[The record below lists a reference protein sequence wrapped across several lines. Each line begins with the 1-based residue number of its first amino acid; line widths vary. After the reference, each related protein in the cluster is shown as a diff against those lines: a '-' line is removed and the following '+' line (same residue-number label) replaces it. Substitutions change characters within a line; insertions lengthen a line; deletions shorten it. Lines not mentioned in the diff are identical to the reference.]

1 MTTVLIVGSGPTGL
15 TLACDLARRGV
26 AVRIIEKS
34 AAFPRSSRAKGP
46 NQRSLEVLEDLGVA
60 ERIAAAGRSGI
71 VVRKY
76 WNGQHTGDT
85 DPFAGATPT
94 PDVPFDR
101 TYLIAQWELEA
112 ILRERLAGYGVSV
125 ELGVELTGFLQHDR
139 GVTAELAGG
148 GRIEAAYLIGCD
160 GAHSTVRKL
169 TGSTLTGT
177 TNEEQVMVCGDVRA
191 EGLDRDVWHQWFDET
206 GGVML
211 CPIPNT
217 TSSWWFQAGPERD
230 AEGKP
235 VPPSLEGFQR
245 LFDRHARVPGIR
257 FTEATLL
264 STYRV
269 NVRMVAEYR
278 FGRVFLAGDAA
289 HVHPIAGGLGM
300 NTGIQDA
307 FNLGWKLGMVASGQA
322 ADTLLDTYGEER
334 LPVAAQT
341 LEITSGRLRAAL
353 ESVRKPGGGLEVV
366 VTKDTSGLGVAYG
379 WSSLSRHGGDGLLQ
393 AGDRAPDAPCRDAG
407 GRSVRL
413 FEVFAGP
420 HFTVLAFG
428 AAVTIDDERVRTCVI
443 GDGGLVDDGGHARRA
458 YGISGDAL
466 VLVRPDDHIAM
477 IASTPDEITDYLDA
491 LAA

>member
-26 AVRIIEKS
+26 AVRIIEKTP
-34 AAFPRSSRAKGP
+34 AFPRSSRAKGP
-46 NQRSLEVLEDLGVA
+46 NQRSLEVLDDLGIA
-60 ERIAAAGRSGI
+60 DRIVAAGRSGI
-71 VVRKY
+71 VMRKY

-85 DPFAGATPT
+85 DPFAGIITT

-112 ILRERLAGYGVSV
+112 IMRERLAGYGVSV
-125 ELGVELTGFLQHDR
+125 ELGVELTGFTQHDG
-139 GVTAELAGG
+139 GVTAEIAGG
-148 GRIEAAYLIGCD
+148 DRIEAAYLVGCD

-169 TGSTLTGT
+169 TGSSLTGT
-177 TNEEQVMVCGDVRA
+177 TNEEQAMVCGDVDID
-191 EGLDRDVWHQWFDET
+191 GLDREVWHQWFDET

-217 TSSWWFQAGPERD
+217 AASWWFQAGPERD
-230 AEGKP
+230 AAGLP
-235 VPPSLEGFQR
+235 VPPSLESFQR
-245 LFDRHARVPGIR
+245 LFDRHARMPGI
-257 FTEATLL
+257 TITDATLL

-322 ADTLLDTYGEER
+322 SDKLLDTYEEER
-334 LPVAAQT
+334 LPVAAHT
-341 LEITSGRLRAAL
+341 LDITSGRLRAAL
-353 ESVRKPGGGLEVV
+353 ESVRTPGGGLEVV
-366 VTKDTSGLGVAYG
+366 VTKDTSNLGVAYG
-379 WSSLSRHGGDGLLQ
+379 WSSLSHHDGDGVLE
-393 AGDRAPDAPCRDAG
+393 AGDRAPDAPCHDAAG
-407 GRSVRL
+407 APVRL

-428 AAVTIDDERVRTCVI
+428 AAVAIDDERVRTCVI
-443 GDGGLVDDGGHARRA
+443 GEGGLVDDGGHARRA
-458 YGISGDAL
+458 YGITGDAL
-466 VLVRPDDHIAM
+466 VLVRPDNHIAL
-477 IASTPDEITDYLDA
+477 ITSTPAEITGYLDA